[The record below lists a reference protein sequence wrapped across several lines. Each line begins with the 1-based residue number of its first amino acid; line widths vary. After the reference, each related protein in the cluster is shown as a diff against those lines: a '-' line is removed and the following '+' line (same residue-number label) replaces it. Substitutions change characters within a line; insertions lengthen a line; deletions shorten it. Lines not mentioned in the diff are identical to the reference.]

1 MQKKNDLQN
10 SFKSRKEKTALSV
23 EDIDRIAEQV
33 EKPVIVA
40 QPAPKTAVIQATPKT
55 PVVQTTAKTTLVRAA
70 EVAPV
75 VEDDIMETIKTSL
88 DFPVS
93 VYEDMKISL
102 FRKRRSMKDYIIDLV
117 RQDLYGSK

>member
-1 MQKKNDLQN
+1 MQKKESLQN
-10 SFKSRKEKTALSV
+10 SFTSRKAKPVLSV
-23 EDIDRIAEQV
+23 DDIDRIAEQV
-33 EKPVIVA
+33 EKPAVVA
-40 QPAPKTAVIQATPKT
+40 PSPPKTVAKT
-55 PVVQTTAKTTLVRAA
+55 PTIQVVQT
-70 EVAPV
+70 APV
-75 VEDDIMETIKTSL
+75 VEEDVTETIKTSL